1 MNPSVTAKEKK
12 MEKPKK
18 NFSEVAVSN
27 WGELLELLSEM
38 REDNGKWIYRGQTSD
53 WELKTSLERAH
64 DDFEI
69 ELKDAPQIEYQLI
82 REFRRCYAGT
92 DRYIVMENTL
102 YCLALMQHHG
112 APTRLLD
119 CTYSPFVA
127 AYFALE
133 RKPQEVKSRP
143 QEVESKKPASVIW
156 CFNQKWLDDE
166 AIKTVKG
173 NKKKLLR
180 KRPDSD
186 KARNDDR
193 DNFIPLYMPG
203 PKHEPSQ
210 KFVSNENPILLNKRL
225 IVQKGI
231 FLCPGKVSDSFE
243 TNLEALSGWERM
255 DSIQKLRL
263 EFAND
268 PEKRNEAL
276 NYLHYMNVDNAT
288 LFSGL
293 DGFAGSLQPRLL
305 YFRNLHWK
313 GYN

>member
-1 MNPSVTAKEKK
+1 MNTSVTAKEKK
-12 MEKPKK
+12 MEKSKK
-18 NFSEVAVSN
+18 NFSEFAVSN
-27 WGELLELLSEM
+27 WEELLKLLSEM

-53 WELKTSLERAH
+53 WELKTNLERAQG
-64 DDFEI
+64 DFGMES
-69 ELKDAPQIEYQLI
+69 KDAPQIEYQLI

-92 DRYIVMENTL
+92 DRHIVMENTL

-133 RKPQEVKSRP
+133 RKPQ
-143 QEVESKKPASVIW
+143 QVESIEPASVIW

-173 NKKKLLR
+173 NKKKLLK

-193 DNFIPLYMPG
+193 DNFIPLYMPE
-203 PKHEPSQ
+203 PKYGLPQ
-210 KFVSNENPILLNKRL
+210 KFVSPENPILLNKRL

-243 TNLEALSGWERM
+243 TNLKALSGWERM

-263 EFAND
+263 EFATD
-268 PEKRNEAL
+268 PEKRYEAL
-276 NYLHYMNVDNAT
+276 NYFHDMNVNSAT

-293 DGFAGSLQPRLL
+293 DGFARSLQPRLL
-305 YFRNLHWK
+305 YFKGLGWK
-313 GYN
+313 GHKD